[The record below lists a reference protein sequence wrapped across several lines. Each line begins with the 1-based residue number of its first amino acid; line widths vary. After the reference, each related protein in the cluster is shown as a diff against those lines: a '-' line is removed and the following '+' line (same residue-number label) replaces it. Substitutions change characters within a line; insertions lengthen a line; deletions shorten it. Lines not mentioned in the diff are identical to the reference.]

1 MKNKEKLIDDFL
13 NGADGELTI
22 TVHGSDVDIKGEIN
36 KGGAFMA
43 AYSLLKAISRQQEKT
58 FSETLNFMDALSG
71 LFKTEVSENKRE
83 NNDGCKNN

>member
-1 MKNKEKLIDDFL
+1 MENKEKLIDDFL

-22 TVHGSDVDIKGEIN
+22 TVHGSDVDMKGEIN

-58 FSETLNFMDALSG
+58 FSETLGFMATLSG
-71 LFKTEVSENKRE
+71 ILNTEISENNKE
-83 NNDGCKNN
+83 NKDGCKDN